1 MNQQTRYK
9 QIGNPLKKKI
19 EWTVPRSRKRWT
31 TTLNYKEMTTRGGE
45 AVCLCHLMLRGA
57 NPRPTSRWLGHVSW
71 AGAQVSS
78 PRFHLLFLQNI
89 GEVYWL
95 INNEK
100 TIISSYFFIFKKL
113 SPNVYFSGIWS
124 KRLWMRE
131 DSSLAK
137 SPMPWR
143 LMLSLCKMMTHS
155 MLNHKR

>member
-1 MNQQTRYK
+1 VNSAKST
-9 QIGNPLKKKI
+9 KI

-31 TTLNYKEMTTRGGE
+31 ATLNYKEMTTRGGE

-113 SPNVYFSGIWS
+113 SPMKIIFFIKKNICW
-124 KRLWMRE
+124 RLWFGCQKGKICVRNL
-131 DSSLAK
+131 LAALPDRK
-137 SPMPWR
+137 LSPFLFPTYWR
-143 LMLSLCKMMTHS
+143 L
-155 MLNHKR
+155 